1 MDHHLEIHM
10 SLPKF
15 DNPVCIEAYRQ
26 KRRQVSTDKFDWPI
40 SSIFQ
45 KIVQDKEIKLDP
57 EFQRRYVWDSVKA
70 SQLIESILLGIPL
83 PTIYLSEE
91 EGSDETID
99 GQQRLTTIISF
110 INGRYPNGDVFLL
123 RRLKELS
130 MLNGAT
136 YADLPKEMTK
146 NFGMFNLSVIKIK
159 STSHEDTKFDIFE
172 RLNKGSEKLK
182 EQEIRNCLYRGTLNS
197 AVKRLVDETRFK
209 KIYNFPEKQASR
221 MEDAGFVLAYLCLQ
235 DSGGRM
241 RGDPKALINRYMSKN
256 KLLSEEEIKQLFGGF
271 MNVSETIFTLF
282 GEHSFRKYHGMVEV
296 GKVSKSRW
304 EVKINTAIALSMM
317 YAVSSFSRHQITIN
331 AEAIREKILDLM
343 TIDQDFV
350 NSLLMQTTAEKN
362 MTLRIDKI
370 KAVIED
376 CISPQAPRLFPYH
389 VKEALFKADP
399 QCRLCQQRVSHI
411 DDSHVDHII
420 RWADGGTTTID
431 NGQLTHRLCNLK
443 KV

>member
-1 MDHHLEIHM
+1 M

-15 DNPVCIEAYRQ
+15 DNPDCIEAYRQ
-26 KRRQVSTDKFDWPI
+26 KRRQVSTDKMDWPI
-40 SSIFQ
+40 SSIFA

-57 EFQRRYVWDSVKA
+57 EFQRRYVWDSAKA

-123 RRLKELS
+123 RQLKELS
-130 MLNGAT
+130 MLNGAK

-182 EQEIRNCLYRGTLNS
+182 EQEIRNCLYRGTLNT
-197 AVKRLVDETRFK
+197 AVKRLVDEPRFK
-209 KIYNFPEKQASR
+209 KIYNFPEKQSAR

-241 RGDPKALINRYMSKN
+241 RGVIKHFINRYMSKN
-256 KLLSEEEIKQLFGGF
+256 KNLPEEEIKQLFSGF
-271 MNVSETIFTLF
+271 MTVSETIFTLF
-282 GEHSFRKYHGMVEV
+282 GENSFRKYHGMT
-296 GKVSKSRW
+296 KNHTTSPSRW
-304 EVKINTAIALSMM
+304 ELKINTAIALSMM
-317 YAVSSFSRHQITIN
+317 YAVSCFPRHQITIN
-331 AEAIREKILDLM
+331 AEAIREKFLDLM
-343 TIDQDFV
+343 TIDQEFV
-350 NSLLMQTTAEKN
+350 DSLLMLTTVEKN
-362 MTLRIDKI
+362 ITLRIEKM
-370 KAVIED
+370 KAAIEE
-376 CISPQAPRLFPYH
+376 CISPQGPRLFPYH

-399 QCRLCQQRVSHI
+399 ECKLCRQRIRHI

-431 NGQLTHRLCNLK
+431 NGQLAHRLCNLK
-443 KV
+443 KG